1 MSINVL
7 SIRDISKSY
16 GSRQILDNVNFGMN
30 SKAKIGLVGSN
41 GSGKSTLIKII
52 LGLDEP
58 DKGEVHRNK
67 SIKFGYLAQE
77 PQFEDESSLFEIV
90 LSDQKKI
97 LNLLKRF
104 EKISLEIAEDPSKLK
119 QLEDLQLELEACDA
133 WNVENEVRQSL
144 ALMGFRD
151 LNRPIAGL
159 SGGEQKKIA
168 LARLFMQKPDFML
181 LDEPTNHLD
190 TQTIEWLENRLQEFE
205 GALLLIT
212 HDRYFLQRVTD
223 KIAN

>member
-7 SIRDISKSY
+7 SSVTSKSY

-77 PQFEDESSLFEIV
+77 PQFEDEEFIRDRTFRSE
-90 LSDQKKI
+90 KI
-97 LNLLKRF
+97 LNT
-104 EKISLEIAEDPSKLK
+104 
-119 QLEDLQLELEACDA
+119 Q
-133 WNVENEVRQSL
+133 
-144 ALMGFRD
+144 AL
-151 LNRPIAGL
+151 
-159 SGGEQKKIA
+159 
-168 LARLFMQKPDFML
+168 
-181 LDEPTNHLD
+181 
-190 TQTIEWLENRLQEFE
+190 
-205 GALLLIT
+205 
-212 HDRYFLQRVTD
+212 
-223 KIAN
+223 

>member
-1 MSINVL
+1 M
-7 SIRDISKSY
+7 
-16 GSRQILDNVNFGMN
+16 
-30 SKAKIGLVGSN
+30 
-41 GSGKSTLIKII
+41 
-52 LGLDEP
+52 
-58 DKGEVHRNK
+58 
-67 SIKFGYLAQE
+67 
-77 PQFEDESSLFEIV
+77 
-90 LSDQKKI
+90 
-97 LNLLKRF
+97 
-104 EKISLEIAEDPSKLK
+104 
-119 QLEDLQLELEACDA
+119 EDLQLELEACDA

-223 KIAN
+223 KIAEIDRGILRVYDGNYDRYLESKAHQAEVEQRTRHNHMRFYNANINGCRRCPEPEAQSQNQEFKLSKKLKNNLAQK

>member
-90 LSDQKKI
+90 LSDQKK
-97 LNLLKRF
+97 
-104 EKISLEIAEDPSKLK
+104 DSK
-119 QLEDLQLELEACDA
+119 
-133 WNVENEVRQSL
+133 S
-144 ALMGFRD
+144 
-151 LNRPIAGL
+151 
-159 SGGEQKKIA
+159 
-168 LARLFMQKPDFML
+168 
-181 LDEPTNHLD
+181 
-190 TQTIEWLENRLQEFE
+190 TQAF
-205 GALLLIT
+205 
-212 HDRYFLQRVTD
+212 
-223 KIAN
+223 